1 MTDSHQR
8 RSLERPASAEI
19 EIKHSR
25 FLALVAPVRTE
36 QQARQVIAERRAE
49 HPKARHHCSA
59 FVLGPEP
66 TVQRSN
72 DDGEPSGT
80 AGVPILDVLTGHGL
94 TDVVAVVTRYFGGTL
109 LGAGGL
115 VRAYGGAVS
124 AALDG
129 ARLVTRRLL
138 VPVTV
143 TLDYATAEAVR
154 ARVAAAGWQ
163 LVGQEF
169 SAQVTITVAAP
180 ASELESVLGT
190 LADLSA
196 GAAQPVVG
204 EPAWF

>member
-129 ARLVTRRLL
+129 AQLVTRRLL

-180 ASELESVLGT
+180 TSELESVLGT

-196 GAAQPVVG
+196 GSAQPVVG
-204 EPAWF
+204 DPAWF